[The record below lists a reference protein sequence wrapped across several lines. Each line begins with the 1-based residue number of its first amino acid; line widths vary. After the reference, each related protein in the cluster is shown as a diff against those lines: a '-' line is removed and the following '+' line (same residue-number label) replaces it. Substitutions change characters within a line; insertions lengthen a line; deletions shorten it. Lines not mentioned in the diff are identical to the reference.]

1 MNKRA
6 DVTIMDKQTR
16 NELIRIFA
24 TIIDFVVRQR
34 KGNKNG
40 KNHTS

>member
-6 DVTIMDKQTR
+6 DVTIVDKQTR

-24 TIIDFVVRQR
+24 TIIDFAIRQR
-34 KGNKNG
+34 KGNKKG
-40 KNHTS
+40 KKNPS